1 MTPITSLLLFAAWT
15 LLVMF
20 LAVNWRLL
28 EIARG
33 VPANS
38 WTRGSAKPAPAWVTR
53 FEHAHMNCLESLPV
67 FAVIVLAAFA
77 TEKLTRGTE
86 KRTCGSVQRT
96 CAGEMRICATV
107 LATCAGEKGSSG
119 SVQGTCAGEKSSCGD
134 VSSTCGNEKT
144 ICKRR
149 KTSCWSVQ
157 SSCEREFAPAG
168 TKDEK
173 VFRG

>member
-15 LLVMF
+15 LLIMF

-53 FEHAHMNCLESLPV
+53 FEHAHLNCLENLAI

-77 TEKLTRGTE
+77 MDKTAVIAPYCAIVLYARVAQSLVHMVSISPGMVLLRAGLFT
-86 KRTCGSVQRT
+86 VQV
-96 CAGEMRICATV
+96 V
-107 LATCAGEKGSSG
+107 LMFWMF
-119 SVQGTCAGEKSSCGD
+119 
-134 VSSTCGNEKT
+134 
-144 ICKRR
+144 
-149 KTSCWSVQ
+149 WSLL
-157 SSCEREFAPAG
+157 S
-168 TKDEK
+168 
-173 VFRG
+173 